1 MRIAVDAEGG
11 DLAPRA
17 AVEGGVD
24 AARRDPNLEV
34 VLVGREEGWDP
45 WLKDAPPGRVR
56 AHHTD
61 DIIGPGEPPVQAVRQ
76 KPHASLV
83 EAIRLVKAGEVD
95 AAVSAGNTGAMMAAG
110 LMVLGRLSGVERPAL
125 SAVLPTRDGRGVLL
139 LDVGANVDAKPLH
152 LVQYAHMGAL
162 YAERVL
168 RVPEPRVGLIN
179 IGTEPG
185 KGPQALQEAYAR
197 LDVSVPGFVG
207 RFVGNI
213 EARDVL
219 AGTADVLVA
228 DGFVG
233 NVVLKVAEGTVAE
246 VLYGVRGALRDG
258 FRAQL
263 GGLLAKPAL
272 LRLRTRLDYQEVG
285 GVPLL
290 GLSGVIIKA
299 HGASRARAFAN
310 AVQRGAEQVTGDVNG
325 LIGSALRDLKWGPRA
340 EGDPS

>member
-1 MRIAVDAEGG
+1 MRIAIDAEGG

-17 AVEGGVD
+17 AVEGGCE
-24 AARRDPNLEV
+24 AARRDPSLEV
-34 VLVGREEGWDP
+34 VLVGRGEGWDP
-45 WLKDAPPGRVR
+45 WLAGAPAGRVR
-56 AHHTD
+56 VHHTD
-61 DIIGPGEPPVQAVRQ
+61 DVIGAGESPVQAVRQ

-95 AAVSAGNTGAMMAAG
+95 GAVSAGNTGAMMAAG

-125 SAVLPTRDGRGVLL
+125 CAVLPTRDGRGVLL

-168 RVPEPRVGLIN
+168 KVPEPRVGLIN
-179 IGTEPG
+179 IGTEPA
-185 KGPQALQEAYAR
+185 KGPLALQEVYGR
-197 LDVSVPGFVG
+197 LDVPGPGFVG

-258 FRAQL
+258 LRAQV
-263 GGLLAKPAL
+263 GGLLARPAL

-290 GLSGVIIKA
+290 GLSGVVIKA

-310 AVQRGAEQVTGDVNG
+310 AVQRGAEQVAGDVNG
-325 LIGSALRDLKWGPRA
+325 LIGSALRDLKWGPRV
-340 EGDPS
+340 EGGPS